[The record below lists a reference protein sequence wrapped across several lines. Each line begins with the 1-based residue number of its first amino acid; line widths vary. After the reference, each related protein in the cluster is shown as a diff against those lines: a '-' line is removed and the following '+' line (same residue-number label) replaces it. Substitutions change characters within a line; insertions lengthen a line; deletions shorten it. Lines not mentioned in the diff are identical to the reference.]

1 MRVKA
6 DGEWWW
12 LLEDGSLARTGEYV
26 READGPRRR
35 IAEGEPVPEVPCG
48 AECVVLEAEWVGRF
62 FRSSPGTR

>member
-12 LLEDGSLARTGEYV
+12 LLEDGSLARTGGYRKEI
-26 READGPRRR
+26 DGPRRR

-48 AECVVLEAEWVGRF
+48 AGIVVLEAEWVSWFSR
-62 FRSSPGTR
+62 P